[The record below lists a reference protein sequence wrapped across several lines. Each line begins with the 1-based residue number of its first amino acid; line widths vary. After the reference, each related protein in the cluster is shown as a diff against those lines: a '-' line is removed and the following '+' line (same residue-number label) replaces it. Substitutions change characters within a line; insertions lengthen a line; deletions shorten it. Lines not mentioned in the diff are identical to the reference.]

1 MAKKTGKG
9 TRVKNLEEVKDL
21 TKTIT
26 EVTKKLG
33 PDMEGVSKS
42 MKGMIDLATAYGEK
56 LTDNKEKGLKYSE
69 AEQNAAKEQAVAAKH
84 LLKMAGSRTI
94 FGKMWHA
101 QKLRS
106 LDLTDKE
113 AKAMQSLAG
122 DQKKLVKAKK
132 GFNKQLEKAKKP
144 LGAIDKAMEGIG
156 SELKE
161 MWKNPMTGIIALGV
175 KWSNLLQ
182 KVYDQYGAISKINN
196 DIVKKTTESAHRA
209 RELGFEQGDVLKIQ
223 NQLNKSFGIG
233 FEEAQSMVDPMLDL
247 AKLSGT
253 SVENTTD
260 LIGALVTMSGYTK

>member
-113 AKAMQSLAG
+113 AKAMQSLA
-122 DQKKLVKAKK
+122 
-132 GFNKQLEKAKKP
+132 
-144 LGAIDKAMEGIG
+144 
-156 SELKE
+156 
-161 MWKNPMTGIIALGV
+161 
-175 KWSNLLQ
+175 
-182 KVYDQYGAISKINN
+182 
-196 DIVKKTTESAHRA
+196 
-209 RELGFEQGDVLKIQ
+209 
-223 NQLNKSFGIG
+223 
-233 FEEAQSMVDPMLDL
+233 
-247 AKLSGT
+247 
-253 SVENTTD
+253 
-260 LIGALVTMSGYTK
+260 